1 MAPGLS
7 VESRGELGWICS
19 EGCVIGFP
27 SFAGVLMGCQ
37 AARGLQALGEVVGS
51 QERRAVCAQLVV
63 ALVVVALD
71 RGVLQGPV
79 RFIRELQP
87 SIQLQRCSVLRRL
100 PEGEGS

>member
-1 MAPGLS
+1 MKNRAVIGLLLIGT
-7 VESRGELGWICS
+7 VLVQ
-19 EGCVIGFP
+19 GCVIGFP

-79 RFIRELQP
+79 HSLDLTSGPGMIGF
-87 SIQLQRCSVLRRL
+87 C
-100 PEGEGS
+100 